1 VIVVE
6 GLEEAQVFIAG
17 LKLTDADWQKS
28 LEKMGGELRRFAAS
42 VSPVIT
48 GSYRDS
54 HRAVVDRKI
63 MTLSIDP
70 AARNTAT
77 GTPVTRYAGAVEQ
90 RHHVYAGTFF
100 RAIRLAVTVLEDLLR
115 GKGL

>member
-1 VIVVE
+1 MIQVE
-6 GLEEAQVFIAG
+6 GLEEAQVFITG
-17 LKLTDADWQKS
+17 LKLKDADWS
-28 LEKMGGELRRFAAS
+28 SLLEKMGHGLRRYAATI
-42 VSPVIT
+42 SPVIT

-54 HRAVVDRKI
+54 HRAVVDGKV

-77 GTPVTRYAGAVEQ
+77 DVLVTRYAGSVERKHQVYGSAFVKAV
-90 RHHVYAGTFF
+90 RM
-100 RAIRLAVTVLEDLLR
+100 AVTMAEDLLR